1 MVITLEDIR
10 NAANSYVNTKV
21 TRQITIT
28 PKGDTIN
35 VSEDFSI
42 RISVTNPA
50 PAQGGIE
57 LKNVRYHVRIP
68 DINIAGLQKP
78 TAAVGVA
85 KNGPDPTSTLI
96 PGSSFPVLNMWI
108 HPASDD

>member
-10 NAANSYVNTKV
+10 NAAKSYVNTKV

-50 PAQGGIE
+50 PAQRR
-57 LKNVRYHVRIP
+57 N
-68 DINIAGLQKP
+68 
-78 TAAVGVA
+78 
-85 KNGPDPTSTLI
+85 
-96 PGSSFPVLNMWI
+96 
-108 HPASDD
+108 